1 MLPASADG
9 KLTPAAVQAI
19 VDRAIDRYISGCHA
33 RVDAF
38 VDANFSLIGALGL
51 HRHAIGLDLVR
62 APANVALALPY
73 LAAQAAA
80 ALLSAAG
87 ARTLGTRLR
96 RRRMLLDTA
105 VAREL
110 SWRLRT
116 ELLALPAAE
125 GGRRSDRDA
134 LAEAILADPELTP
147 AVAAVTAALARPR
160 TGSGLEARFA
170 DQIRAYAEARGAAA
184 ELVNSA
190 LLTGTGAVVFTQ
202 VTPTALS
209 LGPVIAAA
217 LAHKAAIAAFPLGAG
232 IGSLWYAL
240 FQAGP
245 SVGLIA
251 GVTGGL
257 VLVSAIVTAF
267 AGIISDPLLRAT
279 GLHQRRLH
287 QLIDSL
293 ASELG
298 DGTTRFRVRDHYV
311 ARVFD
316 LLDLARAVLHLPR

>member
-19 VDRAIDRYISGCHA
+19 VDRAVDRYISGCHA

-38 VDANFSLIGALGL
+38 VDANFSPIGALGL

-73 LAAQAAA
+73 VAVQAAA
-80 ALLSAAG
+80 ALLGAVG
-87 ARTLGTRLR
+87 ARTLSARLQR
-96 RRRMLLDTA
+96 RRILLDTA

-110 SWRLRT
+110 SWRLQT
-116 ELLALPAAE
+116 DLLALPSAE
-125 GGRRSDRDA
+125 DGRRSDRDA

-147 AVAAVTAALARPR
+147 AVAAVTEALARPR

-190 LLTGTGAVVFTQ
+190 LLAGTGAAVFTQ

-217 LAHKAAIAAFPLGAG
+217 LAQKAAIAAFPLGAG
-232 IGSLWYAL
+232 IGSLWYAV

-245 SVGLIA
+245 TIGLIA
-251 GVTGGL
+251 GVTAGL
-257 VLVSAIVTAF
+257 VSLSAIVTAF

-293 ASELG
+293 AAALR

>member
-73 LAAQAAA
+73 VTAQTAAT
-80 ALLSAAG
+80 LLGAVG
-87 ARTLGTRLR
+87 ARTLSARLR
-96 RRRMLLDTA
+96 RRRILLDTA

-110 SWRLRT
+110 SWRLQT
-116 ELLALPAAE
+116 ELLALPSAE
-125 GGRRSDRDA
+125 DGRRSDRDA

-147 AVAAVTAALARPR
+147 AVAAVTAALALPC

-190 LLTGTGAVVFTQ
+190 LLAGTGAVVFTQ

-245 SVGLIA
+245 SIGLIT
-251 GVTGGL
+251 GVTAGL
-257 VLVSAIVTAF
+257 VFLSAIVTAF

-293 ASELG
+293 AAELK

-316 LLDLARAVLHLPR
+316 LLDLARAVAQLAR